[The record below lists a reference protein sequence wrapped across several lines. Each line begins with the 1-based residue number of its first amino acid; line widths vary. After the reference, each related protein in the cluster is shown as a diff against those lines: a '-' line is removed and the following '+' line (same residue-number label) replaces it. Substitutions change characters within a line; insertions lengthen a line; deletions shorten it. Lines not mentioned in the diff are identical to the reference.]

1 MRFEDFI
8 SRFDKRTKTTRGF
21 MVRCPAHEDGKSSL
35 SVGRAKDGGVL
46 LKCFANCQAQEI
58 VSAMGLELKDLFAS
72 ELKRDFKP
80 YKTPAPKPKAA
91 ELPPGTKPVIEKIYS
106 YTDALGR
113 EVYQA
118 LRLKPKSFR
127 QRHGS
132 EGKWVWTMD
141 GVERVL
147 YRLPEVLKAATVWIV
162 EGEKDADNLVTLG
175 FCATCNVGG
184 AGKWL
189 DGYTDSLKGKDVI
202 ICGDNDEPGR
212 KHVELVFDSIAD
224 KAKSVRIV
232 KLPPETKD
240 ASDYI
245 AAFPTDAKARLE
257 SLAADVVP
265 HVGGIRLPVYSMA
278 EIEPHYHKFVTQL
291 DDQRIDLS
299 RWLPS
304 FRGRVRP
311 LTPGSLVL
319 IQGDTGIG
327 KTNIL
332 QSIAEAFRNVFTLL
346 FEIELSR
353 EDMFERFCA
362 ARLGVEGRQ
371 IEDDYRAHGANGAK
385 VLNDMF
391 PKLFICPES
400 KLSIESIE
408 AITRKSELKMGEKP
422 LLVLVDYAQ
431 LIAGK
436 GQSRYDRAS
445 SVAEGL
451 KVLAKETGTVV
462 FVTSQIDRASAKENA
477 NSLHS
482 AKDSGSLEN
491 SAGLVLGVDRN
502 FEDRSLMV
510 IKVLKATKGGAGLE
524 IACDF
529 DGARSK
535 ITERSEC
542 QEPENE

>member
-1 MRFEDFI
+1 VKYEDFI
-8 SRFDKRTKTTRGF
+8 ARFDKRTKTARGF

-46 LKCFANCQAQEI
+46 LKCFAGCEAAGI
-58 VSAMGLELKDLFAS
+58 VGAMGLEMKDLFAS
-72 ELKRDFKP
+72 EEKREFKP
-80 YKTPAPKPKAA
+80 YKTPQPKSKLEP
-91 ELPPGTKPVIEKIYS
+91 LPPGVKPEIDKIYS
-106 YTDALGR
+106 YTNALGR

-127 QRHGS
+127 QRHNRD
-132 EGKWVWTMD
+132 GKWIWTMD

-147 YRLPEVLKAATVWIV
+147 YRLPEVLKAQSVWIV
-162 EGEKDADNLVTLG
+162 EGEKDADNLATLG

-212 KHVELVFDSIAD
+212 KHVDLVFDSIAE
-224 KAKSVRIV
+224 KAKSIRIV
-232 KLPPETKD
+232 KLPQETKD
-240 ASDYI
+240 ASDFI
-245 AAFPTDAKARLE
+245 AAFQSDAKSRLE
-257 SLAADVVP
+257 AIAADVVP
-265 HVGGIRLPVYSMA
+265 HVGGIKLPVYSMA
-278 EIEPHYHKFVTQL
+278 EIEPHYHRFVTQP
-291 DDQRIDLS
+291 DDQRIDLG

-304 FRGRVRP
+304 FTGKVRP

-362 ARLGVEGRQ
+362 SRLGVEGRQ
-371 IEDDYRAHGANGAK
+371 IEDDYRANGANGAK
-385 VLNDMF
+385 VMENMF

-400 KLSIESIE
+400 KLTIESIE

-422 LLVLVDYAQ
+422 LLLLIDYAQ

-445 SVAEGL
+445 HVAEGL
-451 KVLAKETGTVV
+451 KVIAKEMGTVV
-462 FVTSQIDRASAKENA
+462 FVTSQIDRGSAKENA
-477 NSLHS
+477 NGLHS

-491 SAGLVLGVDRN
+491 SAGLVLGVDRDQ
-502 FEDRSLMV
+502 EDRNLLIV
-510 IKVLKATKGGAGLE
+510 KVLKATKGGAGLTIE
-524 IACDF
+524 CDF
-529 DGARSK
+529 DGARSR
-535 ITERSEC
+535 ITERSKYQN
-542 QEPENE
+542 QEQ